1 MNFASKSL
9 ESDKVEKYVDGLPD
23 MIHGSV
29 MATKPKTMQ
38 HAIEFTTELMD
49 KKISTLAE
57 RQAEKQE
64 ENLIT
69 TNKNSNNNFQ
79 EGRSGSS
86 LRRWEWGKGRT
97 YGLGSSLCN
106 KCKFHPPIARALF
119 KNRTLTCYEC
129 GNQGH
134 SGSDFPELR
143 IKNHE
148 TKRRYEARGMYIRL
162 EGQSAINLAHQK
174 SYADVRQKPIE
185 FQVDKPG
192 YASGIALERRV
203 ESVAY
208 KLKLPQELSRV
219 HNTFHV
225 SNLRKCY
232 ADEPLAVPLGGLHL
246 DNEL

>member
-1 MNFASKSL
+1 MWNLKVKGTDVVTYNQRFQELAL
-9 ESDKVEKYVDGLPD
+9 MCDRMFLEESDKVEKYVDGLPD

-119 KNRTLTCYEC
+119 KNVQHC
-129 GNQGH
+129 
-134 SGSDFPELR
+134 
-143 IKNHE
+143 
-148 TKRRYEARGMYIRL
+148 KRVGPFKVL
-162 EGQSAINLAHQK
+162 EQ
-174 SYADVRQKPIE
+174 
-185 FQVDKPG
+185 
-192 YASGIALERRV
+192 V